1 MWLRRKT
8 REQTAAE
15 QRRIREEAVAAD
27 RSDDSRRALEHARA
41 ARIDARG
48 HLVKVLAMSA
58 ELRRERVVNHFAAD
72 VFEAMRRKQ

>member
-27 RSDDSRRALEHARA
+27 RSDSQQALEQARA

-58 ELRRERVVNHFAAD
+58 EMRRERVVNHLAAD

>member
-1 MWLRRKT
+1 MWLRRKI
-8 REQTAAE
+8 REQTAE
-15 QRRIREEAVAAD
+15 QRRIREEAVAAEA
-27 RSDDSRRALEHARA
+27 SDDSRRALEHARA